1 MIDYSYVFNDTI
13 KYYLGDEFRLPL
25 ENCDEV
31 NTTAIEATTMDEYL
45 VYLIKGYINVTLE
58 ERLEK
63 YLVELIKD
71 EWFHQWPLVRWAYAS
86 RILNHKRSSERDL
99 ERARSILFP
108 LAQEGY
114 PNAMCDIAYCYCYS
128 VGLERSYER
137 AVCLW
142 IEATKKG
149 YRDAKESLKLE
160 YSLSRSKELP
170 EELRFFLLHRIL
182 LIFIEEH
189 NIPVENSSIDISE
202 LPLEIL
208 KELKK
213 IYSEYKRLYK
223 WVGEKAYLRHCGQL
237 CWDSED
243 NPYSIG
249 IKLK

>member
-1 MIDYSYVFNDTI
+1 MIDYNYVASDTI
-13 KYYLGDEFRLPL
+13 KYYLGDTFCFSTG
-25 ENCDEV
+25 NNIKV
-31 NTTAIEATTMDEYL
+31 NTALIEATTLDEYL
-45 VYLIKGYINVTLE
+45 VRLIEGYINVTIE

-63 YLVELIKD
+63 YLIELIKD
-71 EWFHQWPLVRWAYAS
+71 EWFQQWPLVRWAYAS
-86 RILNHKRSSERDL
+86 RILNHKKSSDRDL
-99 ERARSILFP
+99 EHAVSILFP

-114 PNAMCDIAYCYCYS
+114 PNAMCDIAFCYCYG

-142 IEATKKG
+142 IEAAKKG
-149 YRDAKESLKLE
+149 HQSAKESLKLE

-182 LIFIEEH
+182 LIFIEER

-213 IYSEYKRLYK
+213 II
-223 WVGEKAYLRHCGQL
+223 
-237 CWDSED
+237 D
-243 NPYSIG
+243 
-249 IKLK
+249 